1 MAWSVHLS
9 KRKCGFKQFPMAR
22 LIIEGHCDDRASVE
36 YNLALGYRR
45 AEVVRAALKAHIAE
59 VTMQMVSLGRGSPLC
74 SDMTEQCRQS
84 NRRVHLTPVE

>member
-1 MAWSVHLS
+1 
-9 KRKCGFKQFPMAR
+9 MAR

-36 YNLALGYRR
+36 YNLGYRR
-45 AEVVRAALKAHIAE
+45 AEVVGAALKAHIAE
-59 VTMQMVSLGRGSPLC
+59 VRMQMVSLGRGSPLC